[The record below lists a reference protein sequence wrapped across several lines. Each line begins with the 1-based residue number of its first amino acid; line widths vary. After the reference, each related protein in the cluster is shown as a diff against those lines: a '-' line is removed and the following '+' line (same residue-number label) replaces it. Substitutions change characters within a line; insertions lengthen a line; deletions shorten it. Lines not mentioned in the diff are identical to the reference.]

1 MVQMNMSQNR
11 KRHRFLAATG
21 EGDRGGKDWQCGIG
35 YKILYIG
42 WINKKVLQYSTGN

>member
-1 MVQMNMSQNR
+1 MNLSQNR